1 MKNETLKACTSMI
14 ELDLL
19 KEKKVIQYSLVSLFN
34 MVSVAFN
41 NICEQNLILLHF
53 RSSLKIV
60 S

>member
-1 MKNETLKACTSMI
+1 MI